1 MTPSPTASGDG
12 PRPSFAATGSAAADY
27 RVEVDRADRGW
38 EVRILDAAG
47 RSVSVRPCASETE
60 ARTFASTVIQHLGW
74 LSVEKFREYHRL
86 EGPEG

>member
-1 MTPSPTASGDG
+1 MTPSPTASADG
-12 PRPSFAATGSAAADY
+12 PPSFAATGSAAADY

-38 EVRILDAAG
+38 EVRIVDAAG
-47 RSVSVRPCASETE
+47 RPASVRPCGSETE